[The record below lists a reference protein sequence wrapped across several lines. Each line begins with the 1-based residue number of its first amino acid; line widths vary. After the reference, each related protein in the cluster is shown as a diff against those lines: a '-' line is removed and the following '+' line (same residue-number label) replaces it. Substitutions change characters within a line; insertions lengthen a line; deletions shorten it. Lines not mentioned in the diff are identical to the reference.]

1 MNEWV
6 MQGLMLTWC
15 AWVVVVTIL
24 GWVIFYEIKSM
35 KKAITSIESELK
47 QFRGVATL
55 KKILTEKIDK
65 RIKDK

>member
-35 KKAITSIESELK
+35 KKSITSIESELK